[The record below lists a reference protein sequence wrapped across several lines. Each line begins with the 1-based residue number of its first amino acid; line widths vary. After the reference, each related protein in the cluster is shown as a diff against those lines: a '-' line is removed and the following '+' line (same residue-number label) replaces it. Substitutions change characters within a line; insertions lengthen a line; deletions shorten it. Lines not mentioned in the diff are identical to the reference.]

1 MRGCAARVAAAAFGR
16 RAPWGAGRL
25 PAVDERALLAGAL
38 HGLYDLDVASPSG
51 TTIASTNKDGAPSEK
66 GIAADHHCHGCFSV
80 SMPAPMTAAAD
91 LKPARDIVIP
101 LEIQRRG
108 LAPGIDPPPP
118 KFLT

>member
-1 MRGCAARVAAAAFGR
+1 MTPFRRNRRMRFLRRPGR
-16 RAPWGAGRL
+16 ML
-25 PAVDERALLAGAL
+25 AVLVMSLHLLAGVL

-51 TTIASTNKDGAPSEK
+51 TAVASINKDGAQSEK
-66 GIAADHHCHGCFSV
+66 GIAAEHHCHGCFFV
-80 SMPAPMTAAAD
+80 SMPAPVTSAAD

-101 LEIQRRG
+101 HEIPRRG